1 MAQTTGQ
8 EICASTVSVMSMTQ
22 LIIGSAFG
30 FFVAQGVLYSIRH
43 LIGWLQ
49 RTDARKRI
57 LGPTPSLGSTLI
69 GAFIKY
75 AAPVGAGAAL
85 ITLGVW
91 ALGDHYAAKSAR
103 SAATAGAFRASTAP
117 ASDSHGSAGE
127 LAGPAAASAV
137 DRSAALAADTDPY
150 ADSDFKVQRRPHR
163 ARSALSLKETLLQRS
178 EAKARADLL
187 TRTQQHLHRSQY
199 DCEAADRASRYLK
212 AGLDVWGFAAW
223 QMRHFPMNGYQG
235 ATLPEC
241 QDIKDV
247 VDHPSSVDPQSSVA
261 QEKHP

>member
-1 MAQTTGQ
+1 
-8 EICASTVSVMSMTQ
+8 MSMTQ
-22 LIIGSAFG
+22 LVIGSALG

-49 RTDARKRI
+49 RSDARKRI
-57 LGPTPSLGSTLI
+57 LRPTPSLGSTLI

-91 ALGDHYAAKSAR
+91 AVGDHYAAKSAR
-103 SAATAGAFRASTAP
+103 SAATADVFRPSTAP
-117 ASDSHGSAGE
+117 VSDSHGSADQ
-127 LAGPAAASAV
+127 LAGPAAASTG
-137 DRSAALAADTDPY
+137 DRSTALAPDPLDPY

-163 ARSALSLKETLLQRS
+163 AGRASSLKETLLQRS

-187 TRTQQHLHRSQY
+187 TQTQQHLHRSQY

-212 AGLDVWGFAAW
+212 ADLDVWGFATW
-223 QMRHFPMNGYQG
+223 QIRHFPMGIYKG
-235 ATLPEC
+235 ATLSQC
-241 QDIKDV
+241 KDIKEV
-247 VDHPSSVDPQSSVA
+247 VDHSSSVHLQSTLA
-261 QEKHP
+261 QGKHP